1 MILIGRIKPFY
12 KRPEVLGVVGMHQ
25 VAQLMDHHIVS
36 NCMRRL
42 DDVPVE
48 DQLPSGI
55 AGTPAGLEVADAD
68 S

>member
-1 MILIGRIKPFY
+1 
-12 KRPEVLGVVGMHQ
+12 
-25 VAQLMDHHIVS
+25 MDHHIVS
-36 NCMRRL
+36 NSMRRL